1 MESAVRSPRTE
12 PSVIPEA
19 ARIGSSA
26 SRKAKFSSRRRS
38 FAAPNSAAGNG
49 IFCCRLSAD
58 DSRTLAGQLPSQ
70 IQSRGTEFLDAET
83 GGQNPPERPLFSAET
98 GNVEN
103 RRQDPRRNGLFSIDN
118 RFRGSG
124 RLDGGVRSPMRT
136 GLSQPVPVIPC
147 YLHFFRDKDP

>member
-83 GGQNPPERPLFSAET
+83 GGQNPPERPLLET
-98 GNVEN
+98 AKVTGD
-103 RRQDPRRNGLFSIDN
+103 RK
-118 RFRGSG
+118 SG
-124 RLDGGVRSPMRT
+124 TIPAKIPTETADRKSPP
-136 GLSQPVPVIPC
+136 GFAVS
-147 YLHFFRDKDP
+147 